1 MRARCALKFI
11 PSTPAVLPYLRKN
24 CRNIA
29 KLKEGPLTPEGK
41 KRQKWFEYYG
51 SRNNNASLT
60 CRHFGIPRKSFYKWL
75 ARYDQDNPAGLDDRG
90 RAPMNKRKRV
100 IDPEKERRII
110 DLRKKHICYG
120 KDKLAVIYQKTY
132 GEKISSWQIQRTIE
146 EKDLYRLPTE
156 AAKTRRRRAA
166 GQKKKRIT
174 QLERGEPK
182 GFFFQIDTKHIWWN
196 GEKFYIFTAME
207 KNYKLGFANAYKG
220 MSSLKATDFLARLL
234 YLFGGSNLELLQT
247 DNGPEFAKHF
257 EKACQ
262 DLNVDHYF
270 SRVKTPTDNAGVER
284 FNRTFWEEFIE
295 QGNFTSLMDKFNPK
309 LAEWLIEYNFN
320 RPHRSLKMLSPMEFL
335 KKCQGVSP
343 MCPAHTRLC
352 NLFLYRI

>member
-1 MRARCALKFI
+1 MRARYALKFI
-11 PSTPAVLPYLRKN
+11 PATPAVLPYLRKN

-29 KLKEGPLTPEGK
+29 KLKEGHLTPEGK
-41 KRQKWFEYYG
+41 NRQKWFEYYG
-51 SRNNNASLT
+51 SHNNNASLT

-75 ARYDQDNPAGLDDRG
+75 KRYDKDNLQSLDDRN
-90 RAPMNKRKRV
+90 RAPMKRRKRI

-110 DLRKKHICYG
+110 ELRKKHICYG

-132 GEKISSWQIQRTIE
+132 NEKISSWQIQRTIE

-174 QLERGEPK
+174 QLERKEPK
-182 GFFFQIDTKHIWWN
+182 GFYFQIDTKHIWWN
-196 GEKFYIFTAME
+196 GKKFYIFTAHE
-207 KNYKLGFANAYKG
+207 KDYKLGFANTYTSA
-220 MSSLKATDFLARLL
+220 SSLKATDFLARLL
-234 YLFGGSNLELLQT
+234 YLFGGGTLELLQT
-247 DNGPEFAKHF
+247 DNGSEFAKYF

-262 DLNVDHYF
+262 DLKIDRYF

-284 FNRTFWEEFIE
+284 FNRTIWDEFISL
-295 QGNFTSLMDKFNPK
+295 GNFTPFPEIFNPK
-309 LAEWLIEYNFN
+309 LAQWLIEYNFN

-343 MCPAHTRLC
+343 MYPSHTSTAKK
-352 NLFLYRI
+352 